1 MPKRLPTTVWLMVL
15 SVILLV
21 GAFQWGFAE
30 AAARAGARRQTAIV
44 QAIDHTSAAVVS
56 VSAWRGRGYS
66 RGAGSGVIVHPA
78 GFVVTNSHVIS
89 GATRVTVKLFR
100 QKDNLNTRVVA
111 NDPRADLALLQIEG
125 GQRWPYVSLAPS
137 QEVILGETAI
147 AIGNPRGLGDS
158 ITVGVVSAMRRSAK
172 VSNGGTMR
180 NLIQTDASINT
191 GNSGGPLINLDGELI
206 GINTSILPSAQGIA
220 FAIPADGVAEMVTG
234 VLGHTAPRKP
244 LPALVEPALPLRA
257 PDPRSVASV
266 RPPRRAPVVPAPVPA
281 DDEEDDL
288 ELVPLRPTD
297 LGLAVEDDGC
307 RLVVRRVKPGSAAAA
322 AGLQEGD
329 VLLDID
335 DLPAEDMD
343 DVILA
348 FQASFPGRQ
357 YAMRVRRLAS
367 EKRLL
372 LTAPR

>member
-1 MPKRLPTTVWLMVL
+1 MPKRVPTTVWLMALALVL
-15 SVILLV
+15 VT
-21 GAFQWGFAE
+21 GAFQWGFAQ
-30 AAARAGARRQTAIV
+30 AASRAGARRQTAIV
-44 QAIDHTSAAVVS
+44 QAVDHTSAAVVS
-56 VSAWRGRGYS
+56 VGAWRGRGYS

-78 GFVVTNSHVIS
+78 GFVVTNSHVIR

-100 QKDNLNTRVVA
+100 TKTQLNTRVVA

-125 GQRWPYVSLAPS
+125 DRRWPYVSLAPS

-220 FAIPADGVAEMVTG
+220 FAIPSDAVAKMVVG
-234 VLGHTAPRKP
+234 VLGHAAPRKP
-244 LPALVEPALPLRA
+244 LPALVEPALPLRV
-257 PDPRSVASV
+257 PDPRPVTALG
-266 RPPRRAPVVPAPVPA
+266 PAHRAPRLPAPEP
-281 DDEEDDL
+281 EDD
-288 ELVPLRPTD
+288 LVPLRPND

-307 RLVVRRVKPGSAAAA
+307 RLVVRRVRAGSAADV
-322 AGLQEGD
+322 AGLREGD

-357 YAMRVRRLAS
+357 YGLRVRRLAS

-372 LTAPR
+372 MTVPR